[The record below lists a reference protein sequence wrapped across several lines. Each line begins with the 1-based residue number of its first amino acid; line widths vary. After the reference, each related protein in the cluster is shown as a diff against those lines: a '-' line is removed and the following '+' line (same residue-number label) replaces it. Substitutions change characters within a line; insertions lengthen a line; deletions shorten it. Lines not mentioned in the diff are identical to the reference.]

1 VAHGERPHTLTLAF
15 AEYVGSANDES
26 PLAEQLA
33 AQFGTR
39 HATVMVRKADFIEEQ
54 REQLLAAMDQPSI
67 DGVNTWFVSQA
78 AASQGIKVALSG
90 LGGDELFASYPS
102 FADLPPSI
110 SRWRLNLTTLQVL
123 ESLSRLRAS
132 KNVCNFHKMQVF
144 CMNANTDRNPD
155 PGRFWRAGCCRR
167 RNWRVCWKARR
178 SGATTWSIAPCGMA
192 NWCNF
197 DAGCTCCRRIC
208 ATRRHTHLHWHKPCD
223 RALTSRSKARL
234 SFHGWIP
241 EAVPL
246 TLSVLPGRRR
256 VEVDHGALGL
266 FRFCPLALRQGH
278 FLEAVDRHTFAGQ
291 AALVAQPLRAL
302 MDIACQR
309 KLEPGDSV
317 AFVQSMRI
325 DAAMLMQIPPAT
337 WQALQQV
344 YAHNR
349 TRASLQALHLAFAP

>member
-1 VAHGERPHTLTLAF
+1 MQTLTETLIQAGLAGRVLSQTQLARLLEGTSQRRYNLVNRALRHGEL
-15 AEYVGSANDES
+15 V
-26 PLAEQLA
+26 QLRR
-33 AQFGTR
+33 GLY
-39 HATVMVRKADFIEEQ
+39 
-54 REQLLAAMDQPSI
+54 LLAP
-67 DGVNTWFVSQA
+67 
-78 AASQGIKVALSG
+78 
-90 LGGDELFASYPS
+90 
-102 FADLPPSI
+102 
-110 SRWRLNLTTLQVL
+110 NL
-123 ESLSRLRAS
+123 
-132 KNVCNFHKMQVF
+132 
-144 CMNANTDRNPD
+144 RNPAPHPFALAQALQ
-155 PGRFWRAGCCRR
+155 PGSYISFESA
-167 RNWRVCWKARR
+167 
-178 SGATTWSIAPCGMA
+178 
-192 NWCNF
+192 
-197 DAGCTCCRRIC
+197 
-208 ATRRHTHLHWHKPCD
+208 
-223 RALTSRSKARL
+223 L

-349 TRASLQALHLAFAP
+349 TRASLQALQLAFAP